1 MSYDTKSEKLT
12 DEDENNLPTDDPGY
26 GGYPTGGI
34 ETPSD
39 AEADA
44 PNLWISSEENRR
56 PDERSGS
63 TTGQRW
69 PNSPSLAT
77 YNLPYRR
84 KGMIYPL

>member
-56 PDERSGS
+56 PDERSRS

-69 PNSPSLAT
+69 PQEGPRSTCKRS
-77 YNLPYRR
+77 
-84 KGMIYPL
+84 